1 MLKRAGQYVL
11 QPTGYKAFIPE
22 PLPPN
27 PPLHWSATS
36 QTLLSEADQALAR
49 LDGTVETLPNA
60 DLFVAMYVRQ
70 EAVLSSQIEGTQSSL
85 IDILKFE
92 AQAPR
97 EELPLDLTEVYNY
110 VKAMNF
116 GLKRLSTLP
125 LSLRLINEIHRVL
138 VSGVR
143 GGEKTPGE
151 FRRSQNWI
159 GPPGS
164 TLSEAVFVPPP
175 EHEMRIAMGQLEKFM
190 HDETPMP
197 VLVRCGLVHAQFET
211 IHPFLDGNGRIGRLL
226 ITLMLCAAGVLH
238 RPLLYL
244 SLFLR
249 EHRTEYYDR
258 LMRVRDEGDWE
269 AWIEFFLRGVRS
281 VSKQAADRAREI
293 LRLHDRHRTLI
304 EEKIQGSLVGVRLLE
319 FLFRHPV
326 ISAKQVGRALRVSAP
341 TTYHLIGQFQELGL
355 LEEMTGRR
363 RNRLFK
369 YQPYL
374 SLFEAARQEKRGE
387 GKPHRTGLFEEP
399 RRPSGR

>member
-1 MLKRAGQYVL
+1 MNKRAGQYIS
-11 QPTGYKAFIPE
+11 QPSGYKAFIPE
-22 PLPPN
+22 PLPPS
-27 PPLHWSATS
+27 PPLQLTAAL
-36 QTLLSEADQALAR
+36 QALLSEADQALAR
-49 LDGTVETLPNA
+49 LDGTAETLPNA

-92 AQAPR
+92 AKAPR
-97 EELPLDLTEVYNY
+97 EELPPDLTEVYNY

-125 LSLRLINEIHRVL
+125 LSLRLIREIHCEL

-164 TLSEAVFVPPP
+164 TLKEAVFVPPP
-175 EHEMRIAMGQLEKFM
+175 AYEMQLAMGQLEKFM
-190 HDETPMP
+190 HDEMPMP

-226 ITLMLCAAGVLH
+226 ITLMLCGASVLH

-244 SLFLR
+244 SLFFK
-249 EHRTEYYDR
+249 EHRNEYYDR
-258 LMRVRDEGDWE
+258 LMLVRDEGDWE
-269 AWIEFFLRGVRS
+269 AWIEFFLRGVRN
-281 VSKQAADRAREI
+281 VSQQATDRAREI
-293 LRLHDRHRTLI
+293 LRLHDRHRALI
-304 EEKIQGSLVGVRLLE
+304 EEKIPGSLVGVRLLE

-326 ISAKQVGRALRVSAP
+326 ISAKHVGRALRVSAP
-341 TTYHLIGQFQELGL
+341 TTYHLIDQFQNLGL

-363 RNRLFK
+363 RNRFFR

-374 SLFEAARQEKRGE
+374 SLFEAARPQNRGE
-387 GKPHRTGLFEEP
+387 RKSHQTGLFEKAD
-399 RRPSGR
+399 RP